1 LSAFTGAHSEYH
13 TPRDTLETLNLADTE
28 KIGELFLRI
37 AESIGRAETPPP
49 YLAQAAPAA
58 GNTRGGFRVFLGTIP
73 DYARTDVVGVLLS
86 GVAAAGPAE
95 TAGLKRGDLII
106 GAAGK
111 KIENLYDYTYAL
123 EAMRVGEPTQIRF
136 ERDGKQIEIEV
147 VPSSRD

>member
-1 LSAFTGAHSEYH
+1 
-13 TPRDTLETLNLADTE
+13 
-28 KIGELFLRI
+28 
-37 AESIGRAETPPP
+37 
-49 YLAQAAPAA
+49 
-58 GNTRGGFRVFLGTIP
+58 
-73 DYARTDVVGVLLS
+73 LLS